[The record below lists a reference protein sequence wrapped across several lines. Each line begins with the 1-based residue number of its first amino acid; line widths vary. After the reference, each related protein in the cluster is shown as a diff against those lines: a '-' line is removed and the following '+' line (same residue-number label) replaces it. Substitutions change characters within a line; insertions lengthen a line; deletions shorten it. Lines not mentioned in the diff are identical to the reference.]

1 MVEDHDPPTRPPL
14 TNRGRRRERP
24 GVAHRAS
31 PTLDCTVTNETTAP
45 QPAPGVPS
53 RPPAGR
59 YGPEPSA
66 ARRRLAV
73 VAIALAALVGLAVVV
88 VIGIRYASEPVRHD
102 VVGFDVVDSE
112 RVDVTFSLSM
122 DPGTTARCTVDALAE
137 SYAQV
142 GTVDV
147 TVGPVETLESR
158 WTVSVATSEL
168 ATTGVVE
175 SCRVAD

>member
-1 MVEDHDPPTRPPL
+1 M
-14 TNRGRRRERP
+14 
-24 GVAHRAS
+24 
-31 PTLDCTVTNETTAP
+31 TNETTAP
-45 QPAPGVPS
+45 QPAPGAPV

-59 YGPEPSA
+59 YGPEPSP

-73 VAIALAALVGLAVVV
+73 VAIAVAAVVGLAVVL
-88 VIGIRYASEPVRHD
+88 VIGVRFANQPVRHD

-112 RVDVTFSLSM
+112 RIDVTFQVSM
-122 DPGTTARCTVDALAE
+122 QPGTEALCTIDALAD

-147 TVGPVETLESR
+147 TVGPVDTLESR
-158 WTVSVATSEL
+158 WTVTVATSEL

-175 SCRVAD
+175 SCRVVE

>member
-1 MVEDHDPPTRPPL
+1 M
-14 TNRGRRRERP
+14 
-24 GVAHRAS
+24 
-31 PTLDCTVTNETTAP
+31 TNETTAP
-45 QPAPGVPS
+45 QPAPGAPA

-73 VAIALAALVGLAVVV
+73 VAIAAAAVVGLAVVV
-88 VIGIRYASEPVRHD
+88 VIGLRLASEPVRHD
-102 VVGFDVVDSE
+102 MVGFDVEGPE
-112 RVDVTFSLSM
+112 RIEVTFDVSM
-122 DPGTTARCTVDALAE
+122 APGTTARCTIDALAE

-158 WTVSVATSEL
+158 WTVGVATSEL

-175 SCRVAD
+175 SCRVVE

>member
-1 MVEDHDPPTRPPL
+1 M
-14 TNRGRRRERP
+14 
-24 GVAHRAS
+24 
-31 PTLDCTVTNETTAP
+31 TNETTAP
-45 QPAPGVPS
+45 QPAPGVPA

-66 ARRRLAV
+66 ARRRLTV
-73 VAIALAALVGLAVVV
+73 VAIVAVAVVGLAVVALV
-88 VIGIRYASEPVRHD
+88 GLRAASVPVRQD
-102 VVGFDVVDSE
+102 VVGFDIVSSE
-112 RVDVTFSLSM
+112 RIDVTFEVSM
-122 DPGTTARCTVDALAE
+122 APGTTARCTVDALAA

-158 WTVSVATSEL
+158 WTVRVATSEL

-175 SCRVAD
+175 SCTVVD

>member
-1 MVEDHDPPTRPPL
+1 MTH
-14 TNRGRRRERP
+14 
-24 GVAHRAS
+24 
-31 PTLDCTVTNETTAP
+31 ETTAP
-45 QPAPGVPS
+45 QPAPGTPA

-73 VAIALAALVGLAVVV
+73 VAIAVAAVLGLAVVV
-88 VIGIRYASEPVRHD
+88 LIGVRYASEPVRYD
-102 VVGFDVVDSE
+102 VVGFDVAGPE
-112 RVDVTFSLSM
+112 RIEVTFDVSM
-122 DPGTTARCTVDALAE
+122 EPGSTARCTVDALAE

-158 WTVSVATSEL
+158 WTVQVSTSEL

-175 SCRVAD
+175 SCRVLD

>member
-1 MVEDHDPPTRPPL
+1 
-14 TNRGRRRERP
+14 
-24 GVAHRAS
+24 
-31 PTLDCTVTNETTAP
+31 VTNDTTAP
-45 QPAPGVPS
+45 QPAPGVPA

-66 ARRRLAV
+66 RRRRLAV
-73 VAIALAALVGLAVVV
+73 VALVVAALVGLAVVV
-88 VIGIRYASEPVRHD
+88 VVGIRVASVPVRQD

-112 RVDVTFSLSM
+112 RVDVTFEVSM
-122 DPGTTARCTVDALAE
+122 EPGTAARCTVDALAD

-175 SCRVAD
+175 SCRVVE